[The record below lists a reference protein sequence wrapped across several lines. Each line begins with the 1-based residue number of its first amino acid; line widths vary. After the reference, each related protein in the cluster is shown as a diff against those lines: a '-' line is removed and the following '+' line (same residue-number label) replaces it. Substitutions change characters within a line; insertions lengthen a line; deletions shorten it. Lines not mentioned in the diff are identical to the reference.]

1 MEYRELN
8 ARGASLR
15 VSAVGFGVW
24 TVGTTWW
31 GMHDRDEG
39 IALLRRAYELGVTFF
54 DTGDTYANGAAETIM
69 ADALGDVRDRI
80 VIATKFGY
88 DIYGNA
94 ERPNQQERPQDWSP
108 KYMRFALEQSLKRLR
123 TDYIDYYQLHNPRVE
138 DIQRDDL
145 FEALEQA
152 QQEGLIRAYGVA
164 LGPALDLRQIDEG
177 KTAVQRGAP
186 PQIIYNA
193 LEQELGEGIFPLAR
207 EVGTSVLVRVP
218 HASGLLDGT
227 AKQATEFP
235 EGDHRRWRM
244 NTPEKRQMWEE
255 GIAKAESLSFL
266 ADGRTLGQAAIQ
278 FVLREPSVTSV
289 LPNIYNREAL
299 EEFAAACE
307 ANPLTGAEYDR
318 VQALYRAG
326 FGLRA
331 TSVAGGAS

>member
-1 MEYRELN
+1 MEYRQLN
-8 ARGASLR
+8 AKGASLR

-31 GMHDRDEG
+31 GMHDRAEG

-69 ADALGDVRDRI
+69 AEALGDVRDRI

-108 KYMRFALEQSLKRLR
+108 KYMRFALEQSLMRLG

-145 FEALEQA
+145 FEALERA

-177 KTAVQRGAP
+177 RAAVQRGAP

-193 LEQELGEGIFPLAR
+193 LEQELGAGIFPLAR
-207 EVGTSVLVRVP
+207 EAGTSVLVRVP

-227 AKQATEFP
+227 AKQSTEFA

-244 NTPEKRQMWEE
+244 NTPEKRQVWEE
-255 GIAKAESLSFL
+255 GIAKAEALSFL
-266 ADGRTLGQAAIQ
+266 AEGRTLGQAAIQ
-278 FVLREPSVTSV
+278 FVLEEPSVASV

-299 EEFAAACE
+299 EEFATAPE
-307 ANPLTGAEYDR
+307 ATPLTTNDYDR
-318 VQALYRAG
+318 VQALYHAG
-326 FGLRA
+326 LGLRPA
-331 TSVAGGAS
+331 AVAGGAS